1 MIYIIIPLILM
12 FMDEEKVIKAYWYYP
27 YINGYIRNDILLLCN
42 NSKDMIIM
50 KKEKFVMP
58 IIMPLIAL
66 FTLLIAFSGYMTGS
80 GYELRG
86 QEIVGVIFT
95 VLIALPGFLSLRNF
109 SKALKLI
116 LSLSLF
122 AYIIEST
129 GVLTGFPYGAFS
141 YGDLM
146 GLKLFGIVPLILP
159 FAYVPIVLGSYFI
172 AEKLTS
178 NKGMIITITTF
189 LLVLFDLV
197 LDPGAVALGYWN
209 WIVNGFYYGIPLS
222 NYLGWI
228 LSSVI
233 AGIICYKYNDIIRNA
248 NPKLILIS
256 PFLMMVFWT
265 FVTIALGM
273 IIPSIIGIM
282 LVIFYLGGFL
292 LSEKAQ
298 NYHHTTII

>member
-1 MIYIIIPLILM
+1 
-12 FMDEEKVIKAYWYYP
+12 
-27 YINGYIRNDILLLCN
+27 
-42 NSKDMIIM
+42 MIIM

-58 IIMPLIAL
+58 IVMPLIAL

-95 VLIALPGFLSLRNF
+95 ILMALPGFLSLRNLT
-109 SKALKLI
+109 KGLKLI

-146 GLKLFGIVPLILP
+146 GLKLFGIIPVILP

-209 WIVNGFYYGIPLS
+209 WNVIGLYYGIPFS
-222 NYLGWI
+222 NYFGWI

-233 AGIICYKYNDIIRNA
+233 AGLICYKYKDIIRNA
-248 NPKLILIS
+248 NPKMILLS
-256 PFLMMVFWT
+256 PFLMIVFWT

-273 IIPSIIGIM
+273 IIPSIIGIILM
-282 LVIFYLGGFL
+282 LFHIGFL
-292 LSEKAQ
+292 LSEKSQ
-298 NYHHTTII
+298 TYHHSKHI